1 MAVFTHDIVPDGDLY
16 IVLEDANTLRT
27 IPSVSLRY
35 LNINLPEYKLDPSV
49 VNLPETSSGLELPK
63 VQKKDLEYR
72 FRVSSHHLTLASPMF
87 KKMLDGSWKESAPTG
102 TTPTETTPMDKT
114 PTIVEASSE
123 TLDSVTSLSPVAA
136 STSEAPQVSAV
147 REISTTGWDVHA
159 FITVLRIIHGCNR
172 QVPQA
177 VSLSFFIDVAVIV
190 DYYECADAVAIAANL
205 WKQTFLGPT
214 KLPIGGKMSIMWLW
228 ITWVFSWPSDF
239 TSAAYREV
247 RNSEGLDHVD
257 THDLPVAML
266 LEKLEKKRQ
275 WALELFCAK
284 LVTLRAELREGRV
297 GCSHKCR
304 CILLGAIDAAE
315 YDMHQELT
323 TSGPPYS
330 EISIALRSLSR
341 LLMMFGRILIHLI
354 VGTLPKGSEVLL
366 VVAVSRS

>member
-1 MAVFTHDIVPDGDLY
+1 
-16 IVLEDANTLRT
+16 
-27 IPSVSLRY
+27 
-35 LNINLPEYKLDPSV
+35 
-49 VNLPETSSGLELPK
+49 
-63 VQKKDLEYR
+63 
-72 FRVSSHHLTLASPMF
+72 MF

-102 TTPTETTPMDKT
+102 TTPTETTPTETTPTETTPTETTPTETTPTETTPTETTPTETTPTETTPMDKT

-266 LEKLEKKRQ
+266 L
-275 WALELFCAK
+275 
-284 LVTLRAELREGRV
+284 G
-297 GCSHKCR
+297 
-304 CILLGAIDAAE
+304 
-315 YDMHQELT
+315 M
-323 TSGPPYS
+323 
-330 EISIALRSLSR
+330 
-341 LLMMFGRILIHLI
+341 
-354 VGTLPKGSEVLL
+354 
-366 VVAVSRS
+366 